1 MNLEQI
7 VFSVQFINSFHAN
20 FFFLFLWKH
29 QKTGGF
35 KGDKKGTFVRNG
47 LTFLLFYQLAVFF
60 QLTRPSPRSPNF
72 QILQSVCYSVYY
84 VNFLKFVKK
93 FDNFIR

>member
-60 QLTRPSPRSPNF
+60 QLTRPSHVLLTF
-72 QILQSVCYSVYY
+72 KFCKVYVIVY
-84 VNFLKFVKK
+84 IMLIF
-93 FDNFIR
+93 